1 MECAWLASAFYRTQ
15 KWEQAPRTPYASR
28 SSVAGERSRAI
39 DHPLETAMK
48 ETRLRIG
55 VIGTGSVVRE
65 IYQYLY
71 FRSDYSSVLE
81 VCAVAEPN
89 EQHRNWFGDLAG
101 LPANRRF
108 NTTAEMLG
116 NVELD
121 AAQVNTPDHMHCA
134 PTLEALSAGLD
145 VIVPKPTAS
154 TIKDAHQMIQC
165 ARNAKRFLGVDFH
178 KREDPRIKEA
188 VVRFQ
193 SGRYGQFQA
202 AVFYMLDKLSVADP
216 NHSPRFF
223 ASPDFAEMNTPVS
236 FLTVHMADALIQII
250 GLVPVSV
257 RAIGHAHKLPALKPI
272 AVKGYDLVDTEI
284 VFSTGATAH
293 ILTGW
298 ALPNT
303 AWSTTVQS
311 GRLVCSEGLL
321 DLGLDTPGLREIHPE
336 AIFEVN
342 PLFRNFEKDNRVT
355 GYGIA
360 SPGRLYD
367 QIRAHRRGVLSQGD
381 FERAMSAMQLGFYA
395 TLILEGA
402 EKSLAEGEKVGSGTT
417 AGTSIDLRKLT
428 AQALGSECAAEY
440 GLG

>member
-1 MECAWLASAFYRTQ
+1 MN
-15 KWEQAPRTPYASR
+15 
-28 SSVAGERSRAI
+28 
-39 DHPLETAMK
+39 ETK
-48 ETRLRIG
+48 LRLG
-55 VIGTGSVVRE
+55 VIGAGSVVRE
-65 IYQYLY
+65 IYQYLF
-71 FRSDYSSVLE
+71 FRSDYSHVLQ

-89 EQHRNWFGDLAG
+89 DQHRDWFGDLAG
-101 LPANRRF
+101 LPTNRRF
-108 NTTAEMLG
+108 SSATEMLT

-134 PTLEALSAGLD
+134 PTLEALGAGLD
-145 VIVPKPTAS
+145 VVVPKPTAS
-154 TIKDAHQMIQC
+154 TIKDTHQMIQC
-165 ARNAKRFLGVDFH
+165 ARKAKRFLGVDFH
-178 KREDPRIKEA
+178 KREVPRIKEA
-188 VVRFQ
+188 VARFQ

-223 ASPDFAEMNTPVS
+223 ASPDLAEKNTPVS
-236 FLTVHMADALIQII
+236 FLTIHMADALIQII
-250 GLVPVSV
+250 GLIPVSV
-257 RAIGHAHKLPALKPI
+257 RATGYAHKLPALKPI

-311 GRLVCSEGLL
+311 GRLICSEGLI
-321 DLGLDTPGLREIHPE
+321 DLGLDTPGLREIHTE

-360 SPGRLYD
+360 NPGRLYE
-367 QIRAHRRGVLSQGD
+367 QIRAYRRGFLSQPD
-381 FERAMSAMQLGFYA
+381 FEQALSPMQLGFYA

-402 EKSLAEGEKVGSGTT
+402 EKSLAEGEKTGSGTT
-417 AGTSIDLRKLT
+417 AGTSIDLRKWT
-428 AQALGSECAAEY
+428 TEALGAACAAEY